1 MNTNRERRMDA
12 QQQYPRIDILND
24 SVYEVFSIMEPLELR
39 RSIIKIL
46 SGDLQK
52 YRQNILVGEDT
63 KIWSQKLLE
72 LYDKSPR
79 SVWHLVDEVQIK
91 LDDEIIKAVVLEYEK
106 KIGSRKMVGIEISKQ
121 YDASQ
126 EVSKDTS
133 TSSIDPLYEELTG
146 GDLLDDVQYEVED
159 FDWGKPL
166 SVPIPISKDEL
177 TKIQDEID
185 ILLVTAVETE
195 RDSILRLLKPYPNR
209 EGVLKVNTHP
219 VSYLGKFGAF
229 NTAVIMCEV
238 GSIGLNSS
246 HDAIKNG
253 IHHFKPRA
261 VIMVGIACGRS
272 PKKQKIGDVLISK
285 FLIPYD
291 SKRVENGITKYT
303 AAALLSDAVLRELC
317 RPVHDWDFKRPDGQK
332 CTVHRPGSILT
343 GRTLLDNLEE
353 KVKLFKEFEKQD
365 PIGMEMEGEGLYSAA
380 EKKVPWIVIKAISDW
395 GDGKKSERRSHR
407 DVASASS
414 ASFVHHV
421 LSDQY
426 ALESLQ

>member
-1 MNTNRERRMDA
+1 MKTRFPDYGFLRNS
-12 QQQYPRIDILND
+12 ILNAVPTFGPD
-24 SVYEVFSIMEPLELR
+24 EVNKLISTALDGPKIRLR
-39 RSIIKIL
+39 EHIRGSKKSEKISSLIKI
-46 SGDLQK
+46 
-52 YRQNILVGEDT
+52 Y
-63 KIWSQKLLE
+63 
-72 LYDKSPR
+72 
-79 SVWHLVDEVQIK
+79 
-91 LDDEIIKAVVLEYEK
+91 DDEPNGLYEL
-106 KIGSRKMVGIEISKQ
+106 IELIRKYYPNIFNEISKQ
-121 YDASQ
+121 YDASEDASQ
-126 EVSKDTS
+126 DTPVNLKDV
-133 TSSIDPLYEELTG
+133 LYEELTG
-146 GDLLDDVQYEVED
+146 GDPLDDFPCKVEN
-159 FDWGKPL
+159 FDWGKSL
-166 SVPIPISKDEL
+166 SVPISISKDEL

-209 EGVLKVNTHP
+209 EGILKVNTHP

-229 NTAVIMCEV
+229 NTTVIMCEV

-246 HDAIKNG
+246 CDAIKNG
-253 IHHFKPRA
+253 IHQFKPRA
-261 VIMVGIACGRS
+261 VIMVGIAGGRS
-272 PKKQKIGDVLISK
+272 PKKQKIGDVLISS

-291 SKRVENGITKYT
+291 SKRVETSITTYT
-303 AAALLSDAVLRELC
+303 AAYPPSNAVLRDLC
-317 RPVHDWDFKRPDGQK
+317 KSVHGWDFKRPDGQK

-343 GRTLLDNLEE
+343 GGTLLDNLEE

-365 PIGMEMEGEGLYSAA
+365 PIGMEMEGAGLYTAA
-380 EKKVPWIVIKAISDW
+380 EKEVPWIVIKAISDW